1 MACASHWATPLRKAS
16 NACGS
21 INCNTRLNVSWLG
34 IPGNAI
40 HFSIHFRRVLVT
52 SSISVNVVAPES
64 IATRAAALRAVAAET
79 RRLAL
84 RRFLGRELCVI
95 PERTRTGR
103 CEGWSAEYLRCRLP
117 ESAPR
122 GVPTAILPDGTLG

>member
-1 MACASHWATPLRKAS
+1 MTKRALSAQAFSRWMAFPAFWLPRNVFPSTAIVCGTPVACASHWVTPLRKAS

-40 HFSIHFRRVLVT
+40 HFSIHSRLALVT

-64 IATRAAALRAVAAET
+64 IATTVQKRICGSSYTRVRAT
-79 RRLAL
+79 RGSL
-84 RRFLGRELCVI
+84 
-95 PERTRTGR
+95 
-103 CEGWSAEYLRCRLP
+103 
-117 ESAPR
+117 
-122 GVPTAILPDGTLG
+122 TANIKRNKT

>member
-64 IATRAAALRAVAAET
+64 IATTAQKRICGSSYTRVRAT
-79 RRLAL
+79 RGSL
-84 RRFLGRELCVI
+84 
-95 PERTRTGR
+95 
-103 CEGWSAEYLRCRLP
+103 
-117 ESAPR
+117 
-122 GVPTAILPDGTLG
+122 TANIKRNKT